1 METHSSILAQK
12 IPWTEEPGG
21 LYSSCVHK
29 ESDTAEARFHCVDEH
44 PPNSQWLKRAKV
56 NHVHRML
63 AGTPN
68 PGRSPHR
75 RMDGAVAVLNMASQ
89 HSQLMGRIS
98 HKHHPIRGRVLISNK
113 SSLQVYVP
121 KRPVCLKMTDM
132 TSGQKTLKL
141 SPSPKYHSRQ
151 MLQP

>member
-1 METHSSILAQK
+1 MATRSSILAQK

-29 ESDTAEARFHCVDEH
+29 ESDTVKARFHRVDEH

-68 PGRSPHR
+68 PGGSPQP
-75 RMDGAVAVLNMASQ
+75 RMDGAVTILNMASQ

-98 HKHHPIRGRVLISNK
+98 HKHHSIRGRVLISNK
-113 SSLQVYVP
+113 SSLQVYVS
-121 KRPVCLKMTDM
+121 KRPVCLKMTDL
-132 TSGQKTLKL
+132 TSGQKT
-141 SPSPKYHSRQ
+141 
-151 MLQP
+151 